1 MIQIKVKFFI
11 AALFAAFLFGTG
23 GASAQAS
30 KTVEPSF
37 DVVLQTV
44 VASNGAESKA
54 DVSPSLAAVVRKL
67 KTEFA
72 FSNYRLNSTYIQRIS
87 NRGNAESKSVSYDS
101 EPNKNLAVFSE
112 WSISGVESLLDER
125 GQEMIQIRNFRFGQ
139 RVPVTSAGSAVNYE
153 AVGLNTIFSLMK
165 NTPTIVGSVATS
177 KPDELM
183 FVILT
188 VKPAEK

>member
-1 MIQIKVKFFI
+1 MIRIKETFFI
-11 AALFAAFLFGTG
+11 AAIFAAFLLGAS
-23 GASAQAS
+23 GASAQTS

-37 DVVLQTV
+37 DVVLQTI
-44 VASNGAESKA
+44 VASNEAGAKA
-54 DVSPSLAAVVRKL
+54 DVSPALAAVVRKL

-72 FSNYRLNSTYIQRIS
+72 FSNYQLNSTYIQRIS
-87 NRGNAESKSVSYDS
+87 NRGNAESKSVNYKSDAT
-101 EPNKNLAVFSE
+101 NNLPVFSE

-139 RVPVTSAGSAVNYE
+139 RVPVTSAGSTVNYE
-153 AVGLNTIFSLMK
+153 AVGLNTIFSLTK

-177 KPDELM
+177 KSDELM